1 MTAELN
7 SVIKLDGDA
16 SGFIAEMHAVDKTL
30 VNTSAETK
38 RFAESLKRNLAKERF
53 GTGTEEATRAL
64 AGLKKGVD
72 STQLEPLFK
81 QLGEARRQSDLLK
94 ASFTQSGKA
103 MTEYGMGVKA
113 TNAALRQVPAQFT
126 DIIVSLQGGQAP
138 LTVLLQ
144 QGGQLKDV
152 FGGVGNAFK
161 ALSSYVIGLIN
172 PFTLLAAA
180 AGTVGFA
187 YFKGSQEIDAY
198 NKALVMSGN
207 AIGATTGQLKSMAQ
221 VASKTTGATI
231 GATSDAVAQLAAS
244 GKVATQNMAQFAG
257 LAVKLQREAGIAV
270 GDTVK
275 AFADLAKD
283 PVSAS
288 EKLNESTRY
297 LTAEIYNQIK
307 ALKDQGDNLGAAAL
321 AQRAYGDAMNERLPD
336 LTQNLGLVEKAWRGI
351 VVSAKSAWDAM
362 LGVGRA
368 DTATDKINSL
378 RERIADTQ
386 KNLAYNP
393 GLFGAD
399 LKNMQAELAN
409 LVEVE
414 RLAKRTAGIK
424 AESLKQD
431 DASIALA
438 KEAEKYATNQVKL
451 QREIAQAKSKYDN
464 SNRSAADLANYTA
477 TVNGLVK
484 SLGEKDKAVR
494 TGSKVISEAEKG
506 LKLYNDLMAV
516 STGLTSNFAEQQA
529 LLAAKFAKDG
539 NLDEYRKGMEA
550 IIAKQPYMVAGV
562 RAQTKA
568 LQAQQKALDDEIKKI
583 IEQETAW
590 ENAKI
595 AADDYLDSIRRK
607 SSREL
612 EGFGKGSKYR
622 SEQSGINAIE
632 DKLTDKESSL
642 SRDLTNKKITE
653 ATYKKM
659 LGLARESNAAELALY
674 RETLAEKDKIRINW
688 ELGAEEGLAN
698 YLDQVADT
706 YGKVEDIFTK
716 AFKGMEDALVD
727 FVTTGKLDF
736 TSLANSILADITR
749 IIVQQNIMGPLAKAV
764 QGGDLGGS
772 FFGKVAS
779 ELFSADGGGYTGD
792 APRSGGIDGKGGFMA
807 VLHPQE
813 TVVDHTKGQ
822 SVSGNTVNVTIN
834 QTFAPGTTRATTLQA
849 AADASRQ
856 LQYAGRNL

>member
-1 MTAELN
+1 
-7 SVIKLDGDA
+7 
-16 SGFIAEMHAVDKTL
+16 
-30 VNTSAETK
+30 
-38 RFAESLKRNLAKERF
+38 
-53 GTGTEEATRAL
+53 
-64 AGLKKGVD
+64 
-72 STQLEPLFK
+72 
-81 QLGEARRQSDLLK
+81 
-94 ASFTQSGKA
+94 
-103 MTEYGMGVKA
+103 
-113 TNAALRQVPAQFT
+113 
-126 DIIVSLQGGQAP
+126 
-138 LTVLLQ
+138 
-144 QGGQLKDV
+144 
-152 FGGVGNAFK
+152 
-161 ALSSYVIGLIN
+161 
-172 PFTLLAAA
+172 
-180 AGTVGFA
+180 
-187 YFKGSQEIDAY
+187 
-198 NKALVMSGN
+198 
-207 AIGATTGQLKSMAQ
+207 
-221 VASKTTGATI
+221 
-231 GATSDAVAQLAAS
+231 
-244 GKVATQNMAQFAG
+244 
-257 LAVKLQREAGIAV
+257 
-270 GDTVK
+270 
-275 AFADLAKD
+275 
-283 PVSAS
+283 
-288 EKLNESTRY
+288 
-297 LTAEIYNQIK
+297 
-307 ALKDQGDNLGAAAL
+307 
-321 AQRAYGDAMNERLPD
+321 
-336 LTQNLGLVEKAWRGI
+336 
-351 VVSAKSAWDAM
+351 
-362 LGVGRA
+362 
-368 DTATDKINSL
+368 
-378 RERIADTQ
+378 
-386 KNLAYNP
+386 
-393 GLFGAD
+393 
-399 LKNMQAELAN
+399 
-409 LVEVE
+409 
-414 RLAKRTAGIK
+414 
-424 AESLKQD
+424 
-431 DASIALA
+431 
-438 KEAEKYATNQVKL
+438 
-451 QREIAQAKSKYDN
+451 
-464 SNRSAADLANYTA
+464 
-477 TVNGLVK
+477 
-484 SLGEKDKAVR
+484 
-494 TGSKVISEAEKG
+494 
-506 LKLYNDLMAV
+506 MAV

-539 NLDEYRKGMEA
+539 NLDEYRKGLEA

-706 YGKVEDIFTK
+706 YSKVEDIFTK